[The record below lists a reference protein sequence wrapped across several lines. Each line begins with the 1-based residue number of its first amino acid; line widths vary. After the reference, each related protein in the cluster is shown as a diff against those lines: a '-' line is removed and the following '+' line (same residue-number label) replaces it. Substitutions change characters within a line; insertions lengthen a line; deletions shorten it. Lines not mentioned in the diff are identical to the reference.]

1 LKIQKERRLNKN
13 KTKMK
18 KKKHTLTTLYTY
30 YQITTQSN
38 KVDSKKRVF
47 THSKKNFVLLRK
59 SKFKDDNACKL
70 SFFSQKEKNLY
81 FSIKIAHFNA

>member
-18 KKKHTLTTLYTY
+18 KKHILTTLYTY
-30 YQITTQSN
+30 YQITTQSK

-47 THSKKNFVLLRK
+47 THSKENFVFLRK

-70 SFFSQKEKNLY
+70 SFFLKKKKSL
-81 FSIKIAHFNA
+81 F